1 MDPLESVEKGGRR
14 CRRRSRGGR
23 GVRACDGET
32 LKLVE
37 LISVGD
43 DSVCPIVAIGAVG
56 DGRAGNKGS
65 SHFHHYGHGGGLVD
79 TLFRLKPRHFVR
91 KC

>member
-1 MDPLESVEKGGRR
+1 MDSLESVEKGGRR

-23 GVRACDGET
+23 SVRACDGET

-43 DSVCPIVAIGAVG
+43 DPVCPIVVIGAVG

-65 SHFHHYGHGGGLVD
+65 SHFHHYGHCGGLVD
-79 TLFRLKPRHFVR
+79 TLFRLKPSRFVR

>member
-1 MDPLESVEKGGRR
+1 MDSLESVDKGGRR

-23 GVRACDGET
+23 GARACDGET

-43 DSVCPIVAIGAVG
+43 DPVCPIVVICAVG
-56 DGRAGNKGS
+56 DGRAGNKGT
-65 SHFHHYGHGGGLVD
+65 SHFHQYGHGGGLVD
-79 TLFRLKPRHFVR
+79 TLFQLKPSLFVR

>member
-1 MDPLESVEKGGRR
+1 MDSLVSVKKGGRR
-14 CRRRSRGGR
+14 FRRRSRGGR
-23 GVRACDGET
+23 NVRARDGEM

-37 LISVGD
+37 MISVGD
-43 DSVCPIVAIGAVG
+43 DPVCPIVVIGAVG

-79 TLFRLKPRHFVR
+79 TLFRLKPSRFVR

>member
-1 MDPLESVEKGGRR
+1 MDSLEAVEKGGR
-14 CRRRSRGGR
+14 S
-23 GVRACDGET
+23 VRACDGET

-43 DSVCPIVAIGAVG
+43 DPVCPIVIIGVVG

-65 SHFHHYGHGGGLVD
+65 SPFHDYGHGGGLVD
-79 TLFRLKPRHFVR
+79 TLFRLKPSRFV
-91 KC
+91 